1 MARRRCGQKAKAKRS
16 WGQGTFSFID
26 NVLEKDLAS
35 FSVNKAVWVKFSG
48 NSENADSNKIFF

>member
-35 FSVNKAVWVKFSG
+35 FSVNKAVL
-48 NSENADSNKIFF
+48 NSQGTLKMLIPTRFFF